1 MDSTESKKEDET
13 SQKKPAAESQ
23 PAMDTGEDTEKNE
36 VS

>member
-1 MDSTESKKEDET
+1 VDSTESKKEDET